1 MKMYKAFFYFCAM
14 QNIPEN
20 LIIAIDGFS
29 SSGKSTIAKDIA
41 KTIQY
46 KYLDTGS
53 MYRALTYKILRDKIN
68 IQASDAIQ
76 KMLCNTKIDFRIIDG
91 NNQILLDN
99 EPVED
104 KIRGLDVANFVSEVS
119 TIPMIRTFLV
129 KLQQKIGE
137 KGGIVMDGRDIG
149 TVVFPNADVKFFIS
163 ASLKTR
169 AKRRFEEL
177 KAKKNTKEID
187 LEDVETN
194 LAKRDK
200 IDSERK
206 HSPLKVA
213 EDAIMVDTEKFTKKE
228 QLDYVIKKI
237 IEKTSSKIEG

>member
-1 MKMYKAFFYFCAM
+1 M
-14 QNIPEN
+14 QNIPDN

-29 SSGKSTIAKDIA
+29 SSGKSTIAKDLA
-41 KTIQY
+41 KTIHY

-53 MYRALTYKILRDKIN
+53 MYRAITYKILRDKID
-68 IQASDAIQ
+68 IQDTKAIQ
-76 KMLCNTKIDFRIIDG
+76 TMLCQTKIDFRILDDS
-91 NNQILLDN
+91 NQIFLDG
-99 EPVED
+99 EPVEK

-119 TIPMIRTFLV
+119 TIPAIRTFLV
-129 KLQQKIGE
+129 KIQQKIGE

-177 KAKKNTKEID
+177 KAKGVENLL
-187 LEDVETN
+187 LEDVEAN
-194 LAKRDK
+194 LMKRDK
-200 IDSERK
+200 IDSGRA

-213 EDAIMVDTEKFTKKE
+213 EDAIMVDTENFTKKE
-228 QLDYVIKKI
+228 QLDYVIQKI
-237 IEKTSSKIEG
+237 IEKIS

>member
-1 MKMYKAFFYFCAM
+1 MKMYKAFFYFCMM
-14 QNIPEN
+14 QNIPKN

-53 MYRALTYKILRDKIN
+53 MYRALTYKILRDKID
-68 IQASDAIQ
+68 IQEIESIE
-76 KMLCNTKIDFRIIDG
+76 KLLSNTKIDFRIIEG
-91 NNQILLDN
+91 NNQILLDGK
-99 EPVED
+99 PVED
-104 KIRGLDVANFVSEVS
+104 KIRGLDVANFVSEIS
-119 TIPMIRTFLV
+119 TIPAIRTFLV
-129 KLQQKIGE
+129 KLQQEIGKE
-137 KGGIVMDGRDIG
+137 GGIVMDGRDIG

-177 KAKKNTKEID
+177 KAKNNNEETI
-187 LEDVETN
+187 LEEVEAN
-194 LAKRDK
+194 LRKRDK

-237 IEKTSSKIEG
+237 IEKTSSK

>member
-1 MKMYKAFFYFCAM
+1 M
-14 QNIPEN
+14 QNIPDN

-29 SSGKSTIAKDIA
+29 SSGKSTIAKDLA
-41 KTIQY
+41 KTIHY

-53 MYRALTYKILRDKIN
+53 MYRAITYKILRDKID
-68 IQASDAIQ
+68 IQDTKAIET
-76 KMLCNTKIDFRIIDG
+76 MLCQTKIDFQILDG
-91 NNQILLDN
+91 SNQIILDG
-99 EPVED
+99 EPVEK

-119 TIPMIRTFLV
+119 TIPAIRTFLV
-129 KLQQKIGE
+129 KIQQKIGE

-177 KAKKNTKEID
+177 KAKGVENLL
-187 LEDVETN
+187 LEDVEAN
-194 LAKRDK
+194 LMKRDK
-200 IDSERK
+200 IDSGRA

-213 EDAIMVDTEKFTKKE
+213 EDAIMIDTENFTKKE
-228 QLDYVIKKI
+228 QLDYVIQKI
-237 IEKTSSKIEG
+237 IEKIS

>member
-1 MKMYKAFFYFCAM
+1 MKMYKAFFYFCMM
-14 QNIPEN
+14 QNIPKN

-41 KTIQY
+41 KSIQY

-53 MYRALTYKILRDKIN
+53 MYRALTYKILRDKID
-68 IQASDAIQ
+68 IQDTEAVD
-76 KMLCNTKIDFRIIDG
+76 KFLCNTKIDFRIIEG
-91 NNQILLDN
+91 NNQILLDGK
-99 EPVED
+99 PVED

-119 TIPMIRTFLV
+119 TIPAIRTFLV
-129 KLQQKIGE
+129 KLQQEIGKE
-137 KGGIVMDGRDIG
+137 GGIVVDGRDIG

-163 ASLKTR
+163 ASLETR

-177 KAKKNTKEID
+177 KAKNNGKETT
-187 LEDVETN
+187 LEDVEAN
-194 LAKRDK
+194 LRKRDK

-213 EDAIMVDTEKFTKKE
+213 EDAIMIDTEKFTKKE

-237 IEKTSSKIEG
+237 IEKTSSK

>member
-1 MKMYKAFFYFCAM
+1 M
-14 QNIPEN
+14 QNIPDN

-29 SSGKSTIAKDIA
+29 SSGKSTIAKDLA
-41 KTIQY
+41 KTIHY

-53 MYRALTYKILRDKIN
+53 MYRAITYKILRDKID
-68 IQASDAIQ
+68 IQDTKAIET
-76 KMLCNTKIDFRIIDG
+76 MLCQTKIDFQILDG
-91 NNQILLDN
+91 SNQIILDG
-99 EPVED
+99 EPVEK

-119 TIPMIRTFLV
+119 TIPAIRTFLV
-129 KLQQKIGE
+129 KIQQKIGE

-177 KAKKNTKEID
+177 KAKGVENLL
-187 LEDVETN
+187 LEDVEAN
-194 LAKRDK
+194 LMKRDK
-200 IDSERK
+200 IDSGRA

-213 EDAIMVDTEKFTKKE
+213 EDAIMVDTENLTKKE

-237 IEKTSSKIEG
+237 IEKIS